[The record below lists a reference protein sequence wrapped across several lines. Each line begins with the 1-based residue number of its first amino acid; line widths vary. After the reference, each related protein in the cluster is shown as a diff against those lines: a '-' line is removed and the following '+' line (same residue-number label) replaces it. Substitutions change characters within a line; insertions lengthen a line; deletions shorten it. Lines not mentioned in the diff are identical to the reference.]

1 MPFDLREIAS
11 IAGMPGLYRIV
22 APTRSGIIVESLAE
36 TPVRSVAQARNR
48 VSILHEISM
57 YTNDEESTVP
67 LEDIFDRVR
76 SQYGDTLPVTAK
88 SSNPELAKFMETV
101 LPDYDQDRV
110 YASDMKKL
118 VQWYTLVSKFVPYTE
133 VNEEAPAKEE
143 AKAEK
148 TEDSQEEAPAK
159 EPKAKKAA
167 AKK

>member
-67 LEDIFDRVR
+67 LEEIFDRVR
-76 SQYGDTLPVTAK
+76 TQYGDTLPVTSK
-88 SSNPELAKFMETV
+88 SSNPELAKFMESV

-118 VQWYTLVSKFVPYTE
+118 VQWYSLVSKFVPYTE
-133 VNEEAPAKEE
+133 AKEEAPAKAE
-143 AKAEK
+143 AKEEK
-148 TEDSQEEAPAK
+148 TEEAPAK

>member
-11 IAGMPGLYRIV
+11 IAGMPGLYRII

-36 TPVRSVAQARNR
+36 KPARSVAQARNR

-67 LEDIFDRVR
+67 LEEIFDRVR
-76 SQYGDTLPVTAK
+76 TQYGDTLPVTSK
-88 SSNPELAKFMETV
+88 SSNQELAKFMESV

-118 VQWYTLVSKFVPYTE
+118 VQWYTLVSQFVTYKETAATE
-133 VNEEAPAKEE
+133 EAAVEAPAAQEEAEAPAKE
-143 AKAEK
+143 APKK
-148 TEDSQEEAPAK
+148 T
-159 EPKAKKAA
+159 KAA

>member
-67 LEDIFDRVR
+67 LEEIFDRVR
-76 SQYGDTLPVTAK
+76 SQYGDTLPVTSK

-118 VQWYTLVSKFVPYTE
+118 VQWYSLVSKFVPYTE
-133 VNEEAPAKEE
+133 AKEEAPAKTE
-143 AKAEK
+143 AKEE
-148 TEDSQEEAPAK
+148 TTEEAPAK